1 MKETLN
7 ISIAK
12 DFSKF
17 PGGRFKTDG
26 PYTGE
31 HFREDWLVPN
41 LLNETKVLVDLDGAM
56 GYSSSFLE
64 EAFGGLIRAGF
75 TKECLNKLLVIK
87 SDNEPSLIEEI
98 NQYIKESSLNG

>member
-31 HFREDWLVPN
+31 HFREYWLVPN
-41 LLNETKVLVDLDGAM
+41 LAK
-56 GYSSSFLE
+56 
-64 EAFGGLIRAGF
+64 
-75 TKECLNKLLVIK
+75 
-87 SDNEPSLIEEI
+87 
-98 NQYIKESSLNG
+98 

>member
-1 MKETLN
+1 MDHILAN
-7 ISIAK
+7 IFVSIGQ
-12 DFSKF
+12 FLI
-17 PGGRFKTDG
+17 
-26 PYTGE
+26 
-31 HFREDWLVPN
+31 W
-41 LLNETKVLVDLDGAM
+41 LNETKVLVDLDGAM